1 MEPTNTE
8 VFLYS
13 VCESI
18 TKVKTS
24 SGVRLQIESY
34 SCIDGISDG
43 PHHLRLRRA
52 SHSNSDHQ
60 VTLRLTAPDCRA
72 MVIERTLVFNRGTNI
87 LNLKIDKEEI
97 LFLMGPSR
105 RNKLLGEL
113 TVRPLNKSSEIDV
126 PLKLDASSVPWGC
139 NSLKTY
145 ESRLDLSTDL
155 QVWQKEAK
163 LIEDPVIL
171 KL

>member
-1 MEPTNTE
+1 MEQTNIK
-8 VFLYS
+8 VFAYS
-13 VCESI
+13 VIESI
-18 TKVKTS
+18 TKVKTK

-72 MVIERTLVFNRGTNI
+72 MIIERTLVFNRGTNI
-87 LNLKIDKEEI
+87 LNLKIDKDEI
-97 LFLMGPSR
+97 LYLMGPAR
-105 RNKLLGEL
+105 RDKLVGEL
-113 TVRPLNKSSEIDV
+113 TVRPWNKSVETSV
-126 PLKLDASSVPWGC
+126 PLRMRGPCMPWEC

-145 ESRLDLSTDL
+145 ETKLDIRTDI
-155 QVWQKEAK
+155 QVWQKEAE
-163 LIEDPVIL
+163 LDDDPVIL
-171 KL
+171 EL